1 MQYAT
6 HSTARSAHAKSN
18 QRTTARE
25 CFAALHVVHPVD
37 VMCGLLRAP
46 MELTLTTAG
55 GGIQCR
61 RCNAMSKRTKV
72 QCGGPAMR
80 GKTKCKTHGA
90 MSTGPRTDEGKLRC
104 AQAKTIHGSDTRVDR
119 QINRA
124 AMKRLKLYA
133 QILAVPFRS
142 DAGDK
147 RV

>member
-1 MQYAT
+1 
-6 HSTARSAHAKSN
+6 
-18 QRTTARE
+18 
-25 CFAALHVVHPVD
+25 
-37 VMCGLLRAP
+37 
-46 MELTLTTAG
+46 
-55 GGIQCR
+55 
-61 RCNAMSKRTKV
+61 MSKRTKV

-90 MSTGPRTDEGKLRC
+90 MSTGPRTDESKLRC

-142 DAGDK
+142 DVGDK